1 MIFLQAIAWSKLAT
15 KTSFFQPE
23 HKPLISLPKLSITGV
38 WQVLNTTVRALIFRI
53 SNLTSDNIF
62 HYLGQRIYQKT
73 FLNWLGQYLF
83 WVFFQRFCT
92 VEKCGIT
99 PQSLYHDPLT
109 YLLWMCSEF
118 NIDIFQANVFFYT
131 SRNYQKTSGLKE
143 FRNEILAWNGL
154 KTQ

>member
-1 MIFLQAIAWSKLAT
+1 MIKVSNKNKFIIRILWRIYDRN
-15 KTSFFQPE
+15 FFQLE

-83 WVFFQRFCT
+83 WVFFQRFYT

-99 PQSLYHDPLT
+99 PQSLYRDPLT
-109 YLLWMCSEF
+109 YLLWTCSEF
-118 NIDIFQANVFFYT
+118 SIDIFQANAFFLYL
-131 SRNYQKTSGLKE
+131 SKSSENSWFKGV
-143 FRNEILAWNGL
+143 
-154 KTQ
+154 